1 MAKTNQKETNSNV
14 QQAIDKI
21 ATDVHERLT
30 PERKQRRIFG
40 QTLQLLAKG
49 YPVPPDDV
57 AIRFQV
63 PPDRVILHFED
74 LVQNLTKT
82 ATSWESG

>member
-21 ATDVHERLT
+21 ATDVHESLT
-30 PERKQRRIFG
+30 PEREQQRIFG
-40 QTLQLLAKG
+40 QTLQLLANG
-49 YPVPPDDV
+49 CPVPPDDV

-63 PPDRVILHFED
+63 PPD
-74 LVQNLTKT
+74 
-82 ATSWESG
+82 